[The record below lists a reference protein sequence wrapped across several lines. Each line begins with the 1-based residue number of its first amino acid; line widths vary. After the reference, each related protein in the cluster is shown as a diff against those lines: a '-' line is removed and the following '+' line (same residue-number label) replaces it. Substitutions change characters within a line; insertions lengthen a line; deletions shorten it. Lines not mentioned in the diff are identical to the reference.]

1 MSDNTRLVT
10 GFGESL
16 GSAADRSGL
25 ANAVVDTARLRLSQ
39 MLTGA
44 AKIAREYPMSD
55 KAASHFLLTG
65 EIDQVVETT
74 AGRFVVA
81 VRRA

>member
-16 GSAADRSGL
+16 GAAADRSGL

-44 AKIAREYPMSD
+44 AKVAREYQMSD

-65 EIDQVVETT
+65 EIEQHLVTS
-74 AGRFVVA
+74 AGKFVVI

>member
-16 GSAADRSGL
+16 GSAAEHSGL
-25 ANAVVDTARLRLSQ
+25 ANALVDTARLRLSQ

-44 AKIAREYPMSD
+44 AQVAREDPMSD

-65 EIDQVVETT
+65 EIEQHLVTS
-74 AGRFVVA
+74 AGTFVVI